1 MLSEEYHSMIIRGLP
16 MILICKLMI
25 KMKKMRNVNKGRVK
39 SREET
44 HRLKYLDQLNMKS
57 CQLDLFFVVLFQL
70 IIACHV
76 ILIFT

>member
-1 MLSEEYHSMIIRGLP
+1 MILSEEYHSMIIRGLP

-44 HRLKYLDQLNMKS
+44 HRLKYL
-57 CQLDLFFVVLFQL
+57 V
-70 IIACHV
+70 IINLH
-76 ILIFT
+76 IKIIGSPRMIML